1 MSRRVRVLIAAVAL
15 TAFTVAGVGT
25 PALQTAMADLLEKT
39 DPQREVDLGREVARQ
54 VELMFPLSTDKR
66 LQARVD
72 RVGTAVV
79 DQLETKVYPYQF
91 KVLAVPEYNAF
102 AIPGGFIYVYEGLLD
117 RVPDD
122 NALAFVLAHEVTH
135 VAHRHWAKRTESM
148 KGVSVLGALAAQ
160 AIGGDSD
167 LVAELASALVYLR
180 YSREDENDADQ
191 SAMDYL
197 WRAGFDPQGAVTA
210 MQEIVEMEKGDSVPR
225 YLRNHPP
232 AADRLKRLQQKLE
245 ELKSRPRPPAPSSPA
260 AGEIGLSELTGTL
273 PEVELAENP
282 WFPLAVGNRWTFATL
297 RSSEATSLRSTS
309 SLQRDGG
316 AKATYTMEVIGQV
329 PLEKGAVYRV
339 VISFGDSSS
348 AHQLLTSRGDV
359 WKRSRVTDPKS
370 TWQLEHVTGLPAD
383 APVVRD
389 GWEYRLVGTEPI
401 TVPCGTFSEA
411 RRIQKRRAG
420 AASAGDGPMTIDMWF
435 VQGVGMVKRV
445 VEETGVTETLTH
457 YQVSAAP
464 AREPHAGP

>member
-1 MSRRVRVLIAAVAL
+1 MTRRVRTLMAAVAL
-15 TAFTVAGVGT
+15 AAWAVAGVGT
-25 PALQTAMADLLEKT
+25 PALQRAMADLLEKT

-72 RVGTAVV
+72 RVGKAVV
-79 DQLETKVYPYQF
+79 EQLETRVYPYQF
-91 KVLAVPEYNAF
+91 KVLAVPDYNAF

-135 VAHRHWAKRTESM
+135 VAHRHWAKRTEDM

-167 LVAELASALVYLR
+167 LLAGLASELVYLR
-180 YSREDENDADQ
+180 YSRDDEDDADQ
-191 SAMDYL
+191 SAMEYL
-197 WRAGFDPQGAVTA
+197 WRAGFDPQGAVAA
-210 MQEIVEMEKGDSVPR
+210 MQEIVEMEKGASVPR

-232 AADRLKRLQQKLE
+232 AADRLKRLQQKQE
-245 ELKSRPRPPAPSSPA
+245 ELKSRPRPAVGSPPVAGAVPVGPPAGA
-260 AGEIGLSELTGTL
+260 IVISELTGTL

-282 WFPLAVGNRWTFATL
+282 WFPLAVGNRWTF
-297 RSSEATSLRSTS
+297 
-309 SLQRDGG
+309 SLQKDGG

-329 PLEKGAVYRV
+329 PLEKGVVYRV

-348 AHQLLTSRGDV
+348 AHQLLTGRGEV
-359 WKRSRVTDPKS
+359 WERSRATDPESK
-370 TWQLEHVTGLPAD
+370 WHLEHVTGVSAD
-383 APVVRD
+383 APVVRE
-389 GWEYRLVGTEPI
+389 GWEYRLVTTEAI
-401 TVPCGTFSEA
+401 TVPCGTFPEA
-411 RRIQKRRAG
+411 RRIQKRRAEPL
-420 AASAGDGPMTIDMWF
+420 AGQPPMTVDMWF

-445 VEETGVTETLTH
+445 VAETGVTETLTH

-464 AREPHAGP
+464 LGRQAGGDARGTM

>member
-1 MSRRVRVLIAAVAL
+1 MSRHLRVLIAAVAL
-15 TAFTVAGVGT
+15 AWTAAG
-25 PALQTAMADLLEKT
+25 AAMADLLEKT

-54 VELMFPLSTDKR
+54 VEMMLPLSTDKR

-72 RVGTAVV
+72 RVGKAVV

-191 SAMDYL
+191 SAMEYL

-210 MQEIVEMEKGDSVPR
+210 MQEIVELEKGESVPR

-232 AADRLKRLQQKLE
+232 AADRVKRLQQKLE
-245 ELKSRPRPPAPSSPA
+245 ELKSRPRPPAPPSPV
-260 AGEIGLSELTGTL
+260 AGEIGLSELTGAL

-282 WFPLAVGNRWTFATL
+282 WFPLAVGNRWTF
-297 RSSEATSLRSTS
+297 
-309 SLQRDGG
+309 SLQKNGG
-316 AKATYTMEVIGQV
+316 AKAIYTMEVIGQV
-329 PLEKGAVYRV
+329 PLDKGAVYRV

-348 AHQLLTSRGDV
+348 AHQFLTSRGEV

-370 TWQLEHVTGLPAD
+370 TWQLEHVTELPVG
-383 APVVRD
+383 APVVRE

-401 TVPCGTFSEA
+401 TVPCGTFPEA

-457 YQVSAAP
+457 YQVVPAP
-464 AREPHAGP
+464 ARDAHAEP